1 MFCLILIVGG
11 LLIMMGQHDR
21 SEALFYYFRLE
32 DQVPETHL
40 LRLIE
45 KHISFAF
52 VREKLKESYSET
64 GRPSI
69 DPELLLRILLIGYLY
84 GITSERKLIEELR
97 MHLAWRWFTGL
108 GFDQEIPH
116 HSTFSKNR
124 HGRFQES
131 KVFEQLFEE
140 IVARCLEAGLVQG
153 DNLSVDGS
161 FVEANARKESRIPR
175 EQLAE
180 AAQVNHT
187 VRQYLV
193 ELEQQNPTE
202 EPVHEQKLVSSTD
215 PDATYATKGG
225 TPARLGY
232 YNNYLV
238 DNHSCV
244 IVGVQA
250 TAARMSQETVAA
262 QDMLARFA
270 RWQGRDPESVAADT
284 TYGNG
289 EFLQWLMERG
299 ITPYMRT
306 RDSALRKNNPLYGP
320 ESFTFVPE
328 SNSYLCPAG
337 QRLNFVG
344 LNVRNRTHAYIGSR
358 KRCGACLQKAQ
369 CTTGQYKYLAI
380 HIHEPARQRA
390 RDLANTPG
398 FAKAQRERKKVEAL
412 FAELKNQI
420 GLRRLRLR
428 RLKFVREQFF
438 MAAVAQNIKRLVRF
452 LSQPITPV
460 LAATT

>member
-1 MFCLILIVGG
+1 MLGWILIVGG

-40 LRLIE
+40 LRLID
-45 KHISFAF
+45 KYISFEF
-52 VREKLKESYSET
+52 VRQQLKDSYSET

-124 HGRFQES
+124 HGRFQGS
-131 KVFEQLFEE
+131 KLFEQLFEQ
-140 IVARCLEAGLVQG
+140 IVRQCVEAGLVQG

-161 FVEANARKESRIPR
+161 FVEANASKQSRVPR

-180 AAQVNHT
+180 AAQVKRN
-187 VRQYLV
+187 VRQYLE
-193 ELEQQNPTE
+193 ELEEKNPTE
-202 EPVHEQKLVSSTD
+202 EPVHEQEQVSTTD
-215 PDATYATKGG
+215 PDSTYATKGG

-232 YNNYLV
+232 YDNYLV

-244 IVGVQA
+244 IVGVQG

-262 QDMLARFA
+262 QDMIARFA
-270 RWQGRDPESVAADT
+270 QWQGREPASVAADT

-289 EFLQWLMERG
+289 EFLQWLADRS

-306 RDSALRKNNPLYGP
+306 RDSIHRKNSPFYGP
-320 ESFTFVPE
+320 ERFTYQPE
-328 SNSYLCPAG
+328 SNSYRCPAG
-337 QRLNFVG
+337 EQLNYG
-344 LNVRNRTHAYIGSR
+344 GRSARNRTHVYIGTR
-358 KRCGACLQKAQ
+358 KRCGACAQKAQ
-369 CTTGQYKYLAI
+369 CTSGVFRYLAI
-380 HIHEPARQRA
+380 HMDEPARQRA
-390 RDLANTPG
+390 RELVNTPE
-398 FAKAQRERKKVEAL
+398 FAKAQRQRKKVEAL

-428 RLKFVREQFF
+428 RLKFVQEQFLL
-438 MAAVAQNIKRLVRF
+438 AAAAQNIKRLVRF
-452 LSQPITPV
+452 LSQPITP
-460 LAATT
+460 ATA